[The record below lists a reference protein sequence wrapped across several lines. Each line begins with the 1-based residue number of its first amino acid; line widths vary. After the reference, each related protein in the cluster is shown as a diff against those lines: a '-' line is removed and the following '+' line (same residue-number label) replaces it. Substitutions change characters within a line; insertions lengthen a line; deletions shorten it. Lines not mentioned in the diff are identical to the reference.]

1 MTDYAAGASPAKR
14 GSQRLAKHTIVFRGG
29 GSALAVV
36 APTDVSGADAVAA
49 LQLEPPRA
57 LITLVGSTNKLKPSV
72 ATVLRSSIGEGLARV
87 AADERLTVVTGG
99 TDAGIFAI
107 FGRALAGQ
115 ATAPCV
121 GVAPA
126 GAVTWPGRN
135 ERELDLPL
143 GRRVVQ
149 LEPHHTH
156 FLLVEGAEW
165 GTETEALI
173 ALAATLAAEC
183 PSVAILAGGGE
194 GARQEVL
201 EQIRGG
207 RGVLVL
213 SGTGLFADELTDAMT
228 TGDVEAVEPRTAEA
242 AASGL
247 VTVFNFADPPSSLAE
262 QVRERLGL
270 VAPKA
275 KR

>member
-14 GSQRLAKHTIVFRGG
+14 GSGGLARHTIVFPCGR
-29 GSALAVV
+29 SALAVV

-49 LQLEPPRA
+49 LQLESPRA
-57 LITLVGSTNKLKPSV
+57 LIVLGGSTNELSPNV
-72 ATVLRSSIGEGLARV
+72 TTALRSSIGEGLARV

-99 TDAGIFAI
+99 TDAGVFAI
-107 FGRALAGQ
+107 FGQALAGQ

-126 GAVTWPGRN
+126 GAVTWPGRR
-135 ERELDLPL
+135 EREPRVSPRN
-143 GRRVVQ
+143 GVVQ

-156 FLLVEGAEW
+156 FLLVDGTEW

-183 PSVAILAGGGE
+183 PSVAILAGGGG

-201 EQIRGG
+201 EQIRRG
-207 RGVLVL
+207 RQVLVL
-213 SGTGLFADELTDAMT
+213 AGTGRLADELASATTNWGADAT
-228 TGDVEAVEPRTAEA
+228 EPRTAEA

-247 VTVFNFADPPSSLAE
+247 VTVLDSAEPPASFAE
-262 QVRERLGL
+262 HVRVRLGL
-270 VAPKA
+270 TEAKA

>member
-1 MTDYAAGASPAKR
+1 
-14 GSQRLAKHTIVFRGG
+14 
-29 GSALAVV
+29 
-36 APTDVSGADAVAA
+36 
-49 LQLEPPRA
+49 
-57 LITLVGSTNKLKPSV
+57 
-72 ATVLRSSIGEGLARV
+72 
-87 AADERLTVVTGG
+87 
-99 TDAGIFAI
+99 
-107 FGRALAGQ
+107 
-115 ATAPCV
+115 
-121 GVAPA
+121 
-126 GAVTWPGRN
+126 
-135 ERELDLPL
+135 
-143 GRRVVQ
+143 VVQ

>member
-14 GSQRLAKHTIVFRGG
+14 GSRGLARHTIVFPGG
-29 GSALAVV
+29 RSASAVV
-36 APTDVSGADAVAA
+36 APTDVSGADAVGA

-57 LITLVGSTNKLKPSV
+57 LIVLGGSTNELSPDV

-107 FGRALAGQ
+107 FGQALADQ

-126 GAVTWPGRN
+126 GAVTWPGRSA
-135 ERELDLPL
+135 RELGVPPRN
-143 GRRVVQ
+143 GVVQ

-165 GTETEALI
+165 GIETEALI

-183 PSVAILAGGGE
+183 PSVAILAGGGG

-201 EQIRGG
+201 EQIRRG
-207 RGVLVL
+207 RQVLVL
-213 SGTGLFADELTDAMT
+213 AGSGRFADELVCATRNGNADATD
-228 TGDVEAVEPRTAEA
+228 PRTAEA

-247 VTVFNFADPPSSLAE
+247 VTVLDSPEPPASFAE
-262 QVRERLGL
+262 HVRVRLGL
-270 VAPKA
+270 TEAKA

>member
-14 GSQRLAKHTIVFRGG
+14 GSRGLARHTIVFPGG

-57 LITLVGSTNKLKPSV
+57 LIVLVGSTNKLPPNV
-72 ATVLRSSIGEGLARV
+72 TTVLRSNIGEGLARV
-87 AADERLTVVTGG
+87 ASDERLTVVTGG

-121 GVAPA
+121 GVAPV
-126 GAVTWPGRN
+126 GAVTWPGRS
-135 ERELDLPL
+135 EREPVVSPRN
-143 GRRVVQ
+143 GVVQ

-183 PSVAILAGGGE
+183 PSVAILAGGGK

-201 EQIRGG
+201 EQIRRG
-207 RGVLVL
+207 RQVLVL
-213 SGTGLFADELTDAMT
+213 AGTGRLADELARATTNWDA
-228 TGDVEAVEPRTAEA
+228 DAIEPRTAEA

-247 VTVFNFADPPSSLAE
+247 VTALDSAEAPASLAE
-262 QVRERLGL
+262 HVRQRLGL
-270 VAPKA
+270 LEPKA
-275 KR
+275 KP